1 MTPEE
6 LQRRINDNQSFDNW
20 IVLAWQGYA
29 AARDE
34 IVNNH
39 WEEMHEAATND
50 WIDHITELYTEEQEA
65 LAEKESEDEE
75 NAS

>member
-6 LQRRINDNQSFDNW
+6 LQRRINDDDSFDNW
-20 IVLAWQGYA
+20 IAMGWEGREDAEAEIIRQHW
-29 AARDE
+29 DE
-34 IVNNH
+34 LR
-39 WEEMHEAATND
+39 EAATND